1 MKENEFH
8 EFSRYL
14 FRYYSFL
21 DLNRK
26 LYDTRHIEIEL
37 CDKLRYISLRITK
50 IHFAPLTFGSI
61 VSGKTITNPVAS
73 LVFLLTILYVCFTAR
88 FLMNRSNV

>member
-14 FRYYSFL
+14 FRYYSFF

-26 LYDTRHIEIEL
+26 LYDTRRIEIEL

-50 IHFAPLTFGSI
+50 IHFAPL
-61 VSGKTITNPVAS
+61 
-73 LVFLLTILYVCFTAR
+73 
-88 FLMNRSNV
+88 